1 MTPWVHSAGRAA
13 PSALVVVIAIAG
25 APAAARA
32 DADARADSGYP
43 APRREIGIALRG
55 GVDQAHGEQVGGI
68 GAALQ
73 LARGFRRSQVFA
85 EVAPLA
91 LPGGAWHTLSRV
103 AVGGRWIAGQWTSDG
118 SASIEGFLDASAGAK
133 LFAGGAAS
141 VLLPSL
147 AIGGGLQVRL
157 PEDARG
163 RRDRR
168 AWTMMR
174 LAIRIEPGLETT
186 RPAVV
191 CRGVCET
198 RASES
203 RFFVDL
209 GVAL

>member
-1 MTPWVHSAGRAA
+1 MPAAGRAA
-13 PSALVVVIAIAG
+13 PSALLVALAIAG

-32 DADARADSGYP
+32 DARTGTGYA

-68 GAALQ
+68 GAAVQ
-73 LARGFRRSQVFA
+73 LARGFRRTQVFA

-147 AIGGGLQVRL
+147 ALGGGLQVRL
-157 PEDARG
+157 PEQARG

-174 LAIRIEPGLETT
+174 LAIRLEPGLEAA
-186 RPAVV
+186 RPAMV
-191 CRGVCET
+191 CRGVCAAPATEN
-198 RASES
+198 